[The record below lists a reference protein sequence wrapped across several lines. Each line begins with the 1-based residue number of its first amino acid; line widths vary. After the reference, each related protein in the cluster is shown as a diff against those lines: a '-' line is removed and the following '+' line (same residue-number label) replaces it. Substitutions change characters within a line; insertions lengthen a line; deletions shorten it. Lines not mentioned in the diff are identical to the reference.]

1 MFCFRFALSLHAE
14 KNRLM
19 NNKAKGY
26 FLGAIAA
33 ATYGMNPLFALPL
46 YSDGMD
52 TDSVLFF
59 RYLLA
64 IPILGL
70 MLKMRGRSLAINRKE
85 VAPLAFYGAMVA
97 ISSLALFLSYGYM
110 GASIASTLLFIYPI
124 LVALIMAGL
133 FRERIKLATVVCML
147 LALGGIGLLY
157 KNEDGSTISLIGT
170 AIVFLSSLTYA
181 IYLVGINRVKA
192 IKDEPTLKITFYVLV
207 FGVFVFVARL
217 LWIGHITTPNHW
229 YLWGNLLGLA
239 VFPTAISFLCTTAA
253 IQSIGS
259 TPTAIL
265 GALEPVT
272 AIFFGVL
279 IFGEVMSPRQSA
291 GLVLIIVA
299 VTMVIAG
306 GSINVPLT
314 RFRRMFPSLR
324 KRK

>member
-1 MFCFRFALSLHAE
+1 M
-14 KNRLM
+14 
-19 NNKAKGY
+19 
-26 FLGAIAA
+26 GAVAA

-46 YSDGMD
+46 YADGMD
-52 TDSVLFF
+52 PDSVLFF

-64 IPILGL
+64 IPILGI
-70 MLKMRGRSLAINRKE
+70 MLKMRGRNLSIHKNE
-85 VAPLAFYGAMVA
+85 VAPLAFYGAMIA

-124 LVALIMAGL
+124 LVALIMAGV
-133 FRERIKLATVVCML
+133 FHERIKIATIVCMF

-157 KNEDGSTISLIGT
+157 KNEDGSTISLIGS
-170 AIVFLSSLTYA
+170 AFVFVSSLTYA

-192 IKDEPTLKITFYVLV
+192 IKDEPTLKITFYVLL
-207 FGVFVFVARL
+207 FGVLIFIARL
-217 LWIGHITTPNHW
+217 LWLGHVCTPNHW
-229 YLWGNLLGLA
+229 YLWGNVLGLA

-272 AIFFGVL
+272 AVLFGILV
-279 IFGEVMSPRQSA
+279 FGEVMSPRQSV

-306 GSINVPLT
+306 GSLSVPLT